1 MASTYTDIG
10 TELMT
15 TGENAGTW
23 GSTTNTNI
31 KILEEAIRGYVAQSI
46 AGSAATTALTYSDG
60 STGDAARN
68 MVIALTGSITGNQVV
83 TVTAKEKLWI
93 VDNQTSGAYTVQFMV
108 SGQTGVTWAATD
120 KGTKILYCN
129 GTDVID
135 SDIGGVGSY
144 DLNGEELTLDADSDT
159 SITASTDD
167 QIDFE
172 IAGADDFTMTAN
184 AFNVLTGSH
193 VTFADSAN
201 AKFGTGNDML
211 MYHDG
216 SNSYITNAVGAL
228 KIATETSGIAL
239 TIGHTTSET
248 TIADNLTVT
257 GTLTGTLATAAQG
270 SVTSLGTLTAL
281 TVDDVA
287 VDGKVVT
294 MTGSASDT
302 AVLTAGTNGTLS
314 IVTTDDAAAAA
325 NIQITA
331 DGTVDIDS
339 AGILTLD
346 SGAAINIEPASGSAI
361 LLDGTISV
369 DAGVVTG
376 ATSITSTAFVGALT
390 GNVTGNTSGTA
401 ATVTTAAQSNITSL
415 GTLTT
420 LTVDNVIINGATI
433 GHTGDTD
440 LLTVASG
447 ALTVAGTIGSG
458 AITSTG
464 IVTGTA
470 FTAGSAVL
478 AEAELEL
485 LDGLTAGT
493 AIASKVVTTDS
504 SIDTTGQRNLTIS
517 GELDAA
523 TLDISSSID
532 IAGASQFS
540 GAITVGVDDTGLD
553 VKLFGASAGAYMEW
567 DESIDTLRIVGASAD
582 ATTSTGKLLL
592 ATSLTDINASDVLGK
607 IDFQAPLEAGGT
619 DAITV
624 AASIQAMAQATFS
637 SSVNATDL
645 IFFTGH
651 SEAATEKFRFTSQG
665 EIGVGGANYGTDGQ
679 ILTSGGAGAAPA
691 WEDSPSGAV
700 TAINNATAN
709 ELVTIGATTTELEAE
724 ANLTFDGTDVLV
736 GGSGKLQLRDTG
748 LYIHSST
755 DGQLDL
761 IADTEIQIAATTVD
775 LNGILDVSGVLVAG
789 GQISAADGTAG
800 APSISNTG
808 DLNTGLLFSAA
819 DTMAFSAGGTS
830 QFTMADG
837 AISPVTDNDV
847 DLVTAS
853 LEFKNVYVDGTTFTD
868 ALGFGT
874 VVMTLPTAD
883 GSANQILTTDGSG
896 ALSFVD
902 NSGGTDWQAV
912 KTGAFTASAGQGVFV
927 NTTSSAFAITL
938 PAGTIG
944 DEVSIID
951 YAGTFDSNNCT
962 IAANGS
968 EKIHGSTDDLTVA
981 TERAAFTLVFTDST
995 QGWLLTDK

>member
-15 TGENAGTW
+15 TGENAGNW
-23 GSTTNTNI
+23 GTKTNTNL
-31 KILEEAIRGYVAQSI
+31 KIIEEAVRGYVAQSI
-46 AGSAATTALTYSDG
+46 AGGADTTALTYTDG

-83 TVTAKEKLWI
+83 TVTAKEKVWI

-135 SDIGGVGSY
+135 TGITSAGAF
-144 DLNGEELTLDADSDT
+144 DLDGKELILDADADT
-159 SITASTDD
+159 SLTADTDD
-167 QIDFE
+167 QIDIK
-172 IAGADDFTMTAN
+172 IAGTDQ
-184 AFNVLTGSH
+184 LTIK
-193 VTFADSAN
+193 D
-201 AKFGTGNDML
+201 
-211 MYHDG
+211 
-216 SNSYITNAVGAL
+216 GAL
-228 KIATETSGIAL
+228 SPV
-239 TIGHTTSET
+239 TTND
-248 TIADNLTVT
+248 ID
-257 GTLTGTLATAAQG
+257 
-270 SVTSLGTLTAL
+270 LGT
-281 TVDDVA
+281 
-287 VDGKVVT
+287 
-294 MTGSASDT
+294 AS
-302 AVLTAGTNGTLS
+302 LEFK
-314 IVTTDDAAAAA
+314 DAYF
-325 NIQITA
+325 
-331 DGTVDIDS
+331 DGTVTSDAF
-339 AGILTLD
+339 AG
-346 SGAAINIEPASGSAI
+346 P
-361 LLDGTISV
+361 
-369 DAGVVTG
+369 
-376 ATSITSTAFVGALT
+376 LT
-390 GNVTGNTSGTA
+390 GNVTGNASGTA

-420 LTVDNVIINGATI
+420 LTVDNVITNGATI
-433 GHTGDTD
+433 GHTSDTD
-440 LLTVASG
+440 LITLADG
-447 ALTVAGTIGSG
+447 AVTVAGTIGSG

-540 GAITVGVDDTGLD
+540 GAVTVGVDDTGLD
-553 VKLFGASAGAYMEW
+553 VKLFGASAGAYLEW
-567 DESIDTLRIVGASAD
+567 DESADQLRIMGASAD

-592 ATSLTDINASDVLGK
+592 ATSLTNINASDVIGK
-607 IDFQAPLEAGGT
+607 IDFQAPHESGGT

-624 AASIQAMAQATFS
+624 AASIQAMAQGTFS
-637 SSVNATDL
+637 ASVNATDL
-645 IFFTGH
+645 LFFTGH

-837 AISPVTDNDV
+837 VIAPVTDSDV
-847 DLVTAS
+847 DLGTSS
-853 LEFKNVYVDGTTFTD
+853 LEFKDGYFDGTLYADAINFNGTAISSTAAEINYSDLATLGTSAASKVLTADANNLSKITGAIYIEEATLSFDATQDWDVRASPVAKVTLTNNVTFDAPTNPTTGQFISIVCIQDGTGSRTIAWNAVFEFATD
-868 ALGFGT
+868 T
-874 VVMTLPTAD
+874 TPTA
-883 GSANQILTTDGSG
+883 TT
-896 ALSFVD
+896 
-902 NSGGTDWQAV
+902 
-912 KTGAFTASAGQGVFV
+912 TASKGDMFNFRYNGAKWLEVGR
-927 NTTSSAFAITL
+927 NLALTL
-938 PAGTIG
+938 
-944 DEVSIID
+944 S
-951 YAGTFDSNNCT
+951 
-962 IAANGS
+962 
-968 EKIHGSTDDLTVA
+968 
-981 TERAAFTLVFTDST
+981 
-995 QGWLLTDK
+995 